1 MYQGNKT
8 ERISYLL
15 YHPVFCFRRL
25 CLVLSLL
32 LLDGME
38 DMFVIYAVLFI
49 HYAYLMYMILVVPH
63 EDDDSNNLE
72 FINEVTLILI
82 AYLMQAFTA
91 FTILHPSEQWV
102 AGYLVTAS
110 FLILF
115 ACNYFVMIK
124 SLVVRLR
131 NLYRKKK

>member
-8 ERISYLL
+8 SRISYLL

-32 LLDGME
+32 LLDGTE
-38 DMFVIYAVLFI
+38 MFLIYAVLFI
-49 HYAYLMYMILVVPH
+49 QYSYLIYMILVVPH

-91 FTILHPSEQWV
+91 FTILHPE
-102 AGYLVTAS
+102 
-110 FLILF
+110 
-115 ACNYFVMIK
+115 
-124 SLVVRLR
+124 
-131 NLYRKKK
+131 